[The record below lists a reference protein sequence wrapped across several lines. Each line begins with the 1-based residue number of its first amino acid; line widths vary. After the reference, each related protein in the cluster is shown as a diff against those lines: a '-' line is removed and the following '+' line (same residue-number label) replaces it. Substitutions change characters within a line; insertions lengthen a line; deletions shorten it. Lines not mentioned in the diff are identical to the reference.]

1 MEVFRG
7 LPASPLDARPA
18 AVTVGSFDGVHRGH
32 ARLLRH
38 SAAVA
43 RRIRGTAVAI
53 TFEPH
58 PRCVIDPRG
67 CPPLLSDPDG
77 KLGRIKRT
85 GVGATVVLEFTRELS
100 GWTADRFVD
109 ALVESLGMRRLV
121 MGPGAA
127 LGRGREGTAQVLG
140 AIGAERGFS
149 VDVVAPLAAS
159 APRRPWLRRWAATSD
174 APGECWHEHAGGAQP
189 GERRRAR
196 AAAVAR
202 GGRGAV
208 GGRGRVRPAPDHRA
222 W

>member
-1 MEVFRG
+1 M
-7 LPASPLDARPA
+7 
-18 AVTVGSFDGVHRGH
+18 
-32 ARLLRH
+32 
-38 SAAVA
+38 
-43 RRIRGTAVAI
+43 AI

-77 KLGRIKRT
+77 KLERIKRT

-149 VDVVAPLAAS
+149 VDVVAPL
-159 APRRPWLRRWAATSD
+159 
-174 APGECWHEHAGGAQP
+174 
-189 GERRRAR
+189 
-196 AAAVAR
+196 
-202 GGRGAV
+202 GRG
-208 GGRGRVRPAPDHRA
+208 PAPV
-222 W
+222 